1 MSDTSTAPEPPV
13 VVGVDGSAHS
23 LRALEWALGHA
34 ESLGSP
40 LVVAHVRSGTVRT
53 PSPGSVPEPP
63 DTVLRAVRTVVEE
76 RGHRVPVR
84 YAPLDGTVTEALTAA
99 SRDARLLVTGSRGHG
114 GFATL
119 LLGSAGRTLAA
130 TAPCPL
136 VVVPHEAR
144 TAALESGAGAG
155 RVLLGLAADETP
167 DAVVAFAFGTAQH
180 RGVPL
185 EVVTA
190 FRIPPQPG
198 ALLAAPS
205 PALQVPPPLPFEDD
219 TEEILREAER
229 EQTALLAPFAE
240 RWPGVGLTASVV
252 PGDATG
258 RLVEGSRD
266 AGLVVVGRHHRHRF
280 GSLLLGSVTHAV
292 LQHAYCPVAVVPPGP
307 SV

>member
-23 LRALEWALGHA
+23 LRALEWALGSA
-34 ESLGSP
+34 EGLGSP
-40 LVVAHVRSGTVRT
+40 LVVAHVRSGAV
-53 PSPGSVPEPP
+53 PAASPGGTPEQP

-167 DAVVAFAFGTAQH
+167 DAVVAFAFGAAHQ

-229 EQTALLAPFAE
+229 EQTARLAPFAE
-240 RWPGVGLTASVV
+240 RWPGVGLAASVV
-252 PGDATG
+252 PGDAAG

-307 SV
+307 SA